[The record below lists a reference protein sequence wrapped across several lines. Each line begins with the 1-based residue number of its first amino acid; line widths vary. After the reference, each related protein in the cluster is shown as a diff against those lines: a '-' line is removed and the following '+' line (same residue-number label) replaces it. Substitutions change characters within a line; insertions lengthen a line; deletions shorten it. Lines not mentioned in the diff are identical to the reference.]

1 MKLSEERIEGR
12 EGEGKRREG
21 GERRKGERGG
31 GEERREGRYLGE
43 TWIFEKG
50 CLGRGGARLWR
61 GYACTVTALRQLP
74 RVFG

>member
-1 MKLSEERIEGR
+1 M
-12 EGEGKRREG
+12 REG
-21 GERRKGERGG
+21 GGEEEGGRRERRGG
-31 GEERREGRYLGE
+31 GEERREEGRYLGE

-61 GYACTVTALRQLP
+61 GCACTGTALRQLP